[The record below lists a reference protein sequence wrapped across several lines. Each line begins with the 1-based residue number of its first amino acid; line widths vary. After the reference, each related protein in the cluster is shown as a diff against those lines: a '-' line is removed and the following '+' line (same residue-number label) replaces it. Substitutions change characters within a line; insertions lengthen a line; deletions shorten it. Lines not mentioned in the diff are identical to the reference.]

1 MTKLSVNINKIAT
14 LRNARGGNMPDVT
27 LAALNCEK
35 FGAQGITVH
44 PRPDERHIR
53 YSDVRAIRPLL
64 KTEFN
69 IPAGILFS
77 ASFEPERFGLKAEDR
92 RTIGVLRDFVAEYN
106 RELPIDD
113 RKPVTS
119 SRQAAEIIYPVLRGL
134 DHEEVWAMFL
144 SPANLPI
151 DRKMICSGSMNET
164 VTDTR
169 KVVKH
174 ALDLNASAIILF
186 HNHPSGNPEPSQ
198 ADIAET
204 LRDVSLSTVV
214 VLLDSSHYGELP
226 EVERRTAAASYH
238 KELSEHMDI
247 EKHTHYFSFDR
258 DDHSPS

>member
-1 MTKLSVNINKIAT
+1 MQRST
-14 LRNARGGNMPDVT
+14 LEAVG
-27 LAALNCEK
+27 
-35 FGAQGITVH
+35 
-44 PRPDERHIR
+44 
-53 YSDVRAIRPLL
+53 L

-204 LRDVSLSTVV
+204 QKLKRALQVFDLQ
-214 VLLDSSHYGELP
+214 LLDHVIISE
-226 EVERRTAAASYH
+226 ASF
-238 KELSEHMDI
+238 
-247 EKHTHYFSFDR
+247 FSFMDEKTQAFQKK
-258 DDHSPS
+258 